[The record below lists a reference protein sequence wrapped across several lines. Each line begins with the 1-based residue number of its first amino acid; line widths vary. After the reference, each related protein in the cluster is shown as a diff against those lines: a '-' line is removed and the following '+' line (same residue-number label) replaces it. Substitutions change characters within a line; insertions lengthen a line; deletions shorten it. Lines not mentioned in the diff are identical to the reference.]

1 MYAPTSHS
9 PIGAQTHTAVLN
21 YTDRFGREQDC
32 SAARLAP
39 WRQGQPGAEMPGGP
53 PWVEIGA
60 AYGDETHSP
69 AGADS
74 MNLGEVDA
82 SKLVHEGTHG
92 EAQRVGLLDPTAHL
106 SQWLLRHG
114 LTGGKHGQC
123 ALDPGIA
130 FVNARLVEVI
140 ECQGRLQRE
149 DVFGKIVAHQGGP
162 DRLDAG
168 PAVAITHRSQRAGIP
183 AAGVF
188 PAGQTRYRSE
198 HTHTIQPGCLA
209 AAQPLRPPA
218 LTRSCVRPGPIAH
231 L

>member
-1 MYAPTSHS
+1 
-9 PIGAQTHTAVLN
+9 
-21 YTDRFGREQDC
+21 
-32 SAARLAP
+32 
-39 WRQGQPGAEMPGGP
+39 
-53 PWVEIGA
+53 
-60 AYGDETHSP
+60 
-69 AGADS
+69 

-168 PAVAITHRSQRAGIP
+168 PAVAITHRTASAPGSRLPECFLLVRHVTVASIHTLSNPAVSPQRSHCARLP
-183 AAGVF
+183 SPDRASARVPSLTFNF
-188 PAGQTRYRSE
+188 PDFDQSAF
-198 HTHTIQPGCLA
+198 
-209 AAQPLRPPA
+209 
-218 LTRSCVRPGPIAH
+218 V
-231 L
+231 